1 MVDKIV
7 TTKYRAN
14 DGSLWDTEEAALNR
28 ERKRKSG
35 DIKECRS
42 CEGTGKMSPS
52 GDGRDIIT
60 CPVCEGRGYLER
72 KEVWG

>member
-1 MVDKIV
+1 MVDKKV

-28 ERKRKSG
+28 ESKRKSG

-42 CEGTGKMSPS
+42 K
-52 GDGRDIIT
+52 
-60 CPVCEGRGYLER
+60 
-72 KEVWG
+72 